1 MTDAIGA
8 PLTRRT
14 PTRNDSMLAVP
25 HSAGSADVTVPSENQ
40 GSLALP
46 VRRRPGRLVVEY
58 LGDFGPATRHLDVVP
73 ARTLVS
79 ASGTVTAV
87 QLLGDDLDRRAIVT
101 VTGTTGE
108 SAQCL
113 VDTEH
118 YLDMWSLCAEGQ
130 RVELSGKVRR
140 PQANGMAVIDM
151 LTLTAPDVRIEQ
163 AEVVSA

>member
-25 HSAGSADVTVPSENQ
+25 YSAGSADVAAPSE
-40 GSLALP
+40 GERPPALP
-46 VRRRPGRLVVEY
+46 VRRRPGRLVVEF
-58 LGDFGPATRHLDVVP
+58 LGDLGPDTRHLDMVTGG
-73 ARTLVS
+73 TLVS

-87 QLLGDDLDRRAIVT
+87 QLLGNDLDRRAIVT

-118 YLDMWSLCAEGQ
+118 YLDVWSLCIEGQ

-140 PQANGMAVIDM
+140 PVPNGMAVIDT
-151 LTLTAPDVRIEQ
+151 LALTAPDVRIEQ
-163 AEVVSA
+163 AEAVSA